1 MPPDGA
7 GRTKP
12 RFPGEAACRNV
23 PNGSQRKHYDF
34 ATRSGKGHLWWYL
47 ACFSDGGCC
56 AGPQRSCT
64 AAEKMHGLPCSHP
77 CLEGWPSF
85 MIDHTAVRNRMM
97 QWATFRYDMH
107 GELLWESAAGFSN
120 CNASG
125 PTCRGNGTDGWDQQ
139 LLAGGN
145 GEGTLFYPGRPDV
158 IGGEGHIPV
167 SSLRLTMIR
176 EGSEDYEYL
185 KLAAAKVGRAKV
197 LAVMAQVMR
206 SATEYTD
213 SAKDIMATRKA
224 LAKLIAGQALKT
236 DDVGVAPSLS
246 IAVAENASQAETWSA
261 HSLGHHLGA
270 PVRTA
275 HTRDDVAAPVI
286 AVGYQAAVWA
296 GLPPDRLESLG
307 NDEYL
312 VTNSASKG
320 LSHGYL
326 AVASSPHSQ
335 RGTMNGIFALLRE
348 LGFEFFAAESSR
360 VPAIPPQM
368 PPVDLHFSPPMFL
381 RDIESSWETRSS
393 NLSAALGL
401 DGGSAFAPVGGRE
414 GPLGDQP
421 PGEVGTAYNL
431 LCPTFDSDSPTC
443 AGASSPPEPHG
454 K

>member
-1 MPPDGA
+1 MPPDVA

-176 EGSEDYEYL
+176 EG
-185 KLAAAKVGRAKV
+185 
-197 LAVMAQVMR
+197 
-206 SATEYTD
+206 
-213 SAKDIMATRKA
+213 RK
-224 LAKLIAGQALKT
+224 T
-236 DDVGVAPSLS
+236 
-246 IAVAENASQAETWSA
+246 
-261 HSLGHHLGA
+261 
-270 PVRTA
+270 
-275 HTRDDVAAPVI
+275 
-286 AVGYQAAVWA
+286 
-296 GLPPDRLESLG
+296 
-307 NDEYL
+307 
-312 VTNSASKG
+312 TN
-320 LSHGYL
+320 
-326 AVASSPHSQ
+326 
-335 RGTMNGIFALLRE
+335 
-348 LGFEFFAAESSR
+348 
-360 VPAIPPQM
+360 
-368 PPVDLHFSPPMFL
+368 
-381 RDIESSWETRSS
+381 
-393 NLSAALGL
+393 
-401 DGGSAFAPVGGRE
+401 
-414 GPLGDQP
+414 
-421 PGEVGTAYNL
+421 
-431 LCPTFDSDSPTC
+431 TC
-443 AGASSPPEPHG
+443 S
-454 K
+454 